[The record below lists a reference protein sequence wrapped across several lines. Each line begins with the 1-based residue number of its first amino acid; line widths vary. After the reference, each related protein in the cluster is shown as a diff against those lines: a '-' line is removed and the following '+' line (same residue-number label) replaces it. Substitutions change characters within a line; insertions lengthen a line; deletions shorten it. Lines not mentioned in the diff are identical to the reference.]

1 MKQESGILQ
10 RNMKND
16 TTFFIKISSL
26 KKSEI
31 TSVNIKVLQAN
42 TFEIAMNKI

>member
-1 MKQESGILQ
+1 
-10 RNMKND
+10 MKND

-31 TSVNIKVLQAN
+31 IVSQPKVLQAN
-42 TFEIAMNKI
+42 TFDIAMNKI

>member
-31 TSVNIKVLQAN
+31 IVSQPKSITSKY
-42 TFEIAMNKI
+42 F